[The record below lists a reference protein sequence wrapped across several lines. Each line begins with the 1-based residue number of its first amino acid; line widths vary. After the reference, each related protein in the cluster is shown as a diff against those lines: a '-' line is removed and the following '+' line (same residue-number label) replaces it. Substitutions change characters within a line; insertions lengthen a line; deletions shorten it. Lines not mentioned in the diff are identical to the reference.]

1 MVSVTQQG
9 KKTFVLKTMG
19 VVATRLISHFD
30 LAEVHHQ
37 KHTSNTSAMHRVLC
51 LEVGGRAGIIAR
63 GCRQMASSA
72 AHQHPPFFAGYI
84 CPTSTLH
91 CATSLFVCG
100 SKGLRYLQIM
110 LLSHHMPTFATQLPH
125 VNSLRR

>member
-9 KKTFVLKTMG
+9 KKNFVLKTVG
-19 VVATRLISHFD
+19 AVAAHFISHFG

-37 KHTSNTSAMHRVLC
+37 KHISNTSAMHSVLC
-51 LEVGGRAGIIAR
+51 LEVGGHAGIIAR